1 MDQNELFGPEVQ
13 PDRGPN
19 CLAKMSET
27 SYPDVLIHDLRN
39 FHEFLAIRMSRLT
52 VRLLSR
58 ESMPFK
64 KFGSVYNPVQFRFM
78 VFINDQFELFR
89 DTDH

>member
-1 MDQNELFGPEVQ
+1 MVKIVITDSQGQISRVDTFHHHLEIIKPGQNLKMDQNELFGPEVY

-39 FHEFLAIRMSRLT
+39 FYEFLTIRVSRLT

-58 ESMPFK
+58 E
-64 KFGSVYNPVQFRFM
+64 
-78 VFINDQFELFR
+78 
-89 DTDH
+89 

>member
-1 MDQNELFGPEVQ
+1 MDQNELFGPEVH

-27 SYPDVLIHDLRN
+27 SNPDVLIHDLRN
-39 FHEFLAIRMSRLT
+39 FHEFLTIRVSRLT